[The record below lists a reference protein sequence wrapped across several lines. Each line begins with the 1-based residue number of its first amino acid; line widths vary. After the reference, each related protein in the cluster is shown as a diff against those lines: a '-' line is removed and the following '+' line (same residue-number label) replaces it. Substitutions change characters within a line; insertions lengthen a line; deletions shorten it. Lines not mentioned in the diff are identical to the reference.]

1 MEPQPEDWDWALGMW
16 QVAAPEDGR
25 TPPAERRNSYRSV
38 AVLGHSNLRMQFEWL
53 RPETGVALA
62 HYGVIVENNCR
73 CRATKP

>member
-1 MEPQPEDWDWALGMW
+1 MAIVGSGCGWLLRPETGALLL
-16 QVAAPEDGR
+16 P
-25 TPPAERRNSYRSV
+25 YRSV